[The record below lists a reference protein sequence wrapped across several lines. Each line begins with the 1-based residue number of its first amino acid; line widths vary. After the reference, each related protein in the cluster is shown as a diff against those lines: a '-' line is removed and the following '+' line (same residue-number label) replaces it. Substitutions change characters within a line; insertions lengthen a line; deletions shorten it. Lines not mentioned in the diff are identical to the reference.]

1 MTRILI
7 ADDHALIRAGLKE
20 ILAAQ
25 PNMHVIEAQNGQE
38 LLRKL
43 ATLDIHVIVLDI
55 SMPGRSGLDILKE
68 IKSSF
73 PMIPVLILSVYP
85 EDQYALRALKAGA
98 SGYLTK
104 DSAPEK
110 LVSAIERVLSGEKYI
125 SSSIANKLI
134 SELGLGNINKLP
146 HEDLSDREFEVLRL
160 IGSGMAV
167 SEIAEKLYLSPKTIS
182 TYRSR
187 VLEKTGLKNNAG
199 MINYVIEYD
208 LKTE

>member
-1 MTRILI
+1 MTRIVI

-20 ILAAQ
+20 ILATQ

-43 ATLDIHVIVLDI
+43 ATLDIHVVVLDI

-68 IKSSF
+68 IKANY
-73 PMIPVLILSVYP
+73 PKIPVLMLSVYP

-110 LVSAIERVLSGEKYI
+110 LVSAIEKVLTGEKYI
-125 SSSIANKLI
+125 SSSIANRLV
-134 SELGLGNINKLP
+134 SELESGNIDRLP

-167 SEIAEKLYLSPKTIS
+167 SEIAEKLFLSPKTIS

-199 MINYVIEYD
+199 MINYVIEND
-208 LKTE
+208 LKN

>member
-1 MTRILI
+1 
-7 ADDHALIRAGLKE
+7 
-20 ILAAQ
+20 
-25 PNMHVIEAQNGQE
+25 MHVIEAQNGQE

-43 ATLDIHVIVLDI
+43 STLDIHVIVLDI

-110 LVSAIERVLSGEKYI
+110 LVSAIERVLAGEKYI

>member
-1 MTRILI
+1 MTRIVI

-20 ILAAQ
+20 ILATQ

-68 IKSSF
+68 IKASY
-73 PMIPVLILSVYP
+73 PKIPVLMLSVYP

-110 LVSAIERVLSGEKYI
+110 LVSAIEKVLSGGKYI
-125 SSSIANKLI
+125 SSSIANRLV
-134 SELGLGNINKLP
+134 SELGSGNLDKLP

-199 MINYVIEYD
+199 MINYVIEND
-208 LKTE
+208 LKN

>member
-73 PMIPVLILSVYP
+73 PMIPVLMLSVYP

-110 LVSAIERVLSGEKYI
+110 LVSAIERVLAGEKYI